1 MDNAL
6 ARLAR
11 VAEENHINMLNS
23 GQSSLPPPSG
33 GNPATSL
40 FGSLNTSQPQQNAST
55 TQAQTSSLFGNTSQ
69 PAQTSSLF
77 GNNTS
82 QPAQTSSLFG
92 NTTSQPA
99 QTSSLFGN
107 TTSQPA
113 QTSSLFGNTSQP
125 AQTTSLFGN
134 TTSQPGQG
142 GMFGS
147 NQNQAGNNQQQQ
159 QGSSLFGGNQ
169 NNQSSG
175 GLFGSQPT
183 NQQTTGGLFGSTN
196 AQQPQPQQTKLFG
209 SVGQSQAQQPQNS
222 LFGGTSTQSKTS
234 SLLFVLSHMRIA
246 FGKALGP
253 EKLTND
259 YVVAICQARPKIS
272 SLRCSHPQPA
282 SYFRVRLVNTLNSS
296 RPYQAFGSSMS
307 TSFAPQHASMIYM
320 KTCRRPSKERTITY

>member
-92 NTTSQPA
+92 NNTSQPA

-107 TTSQPA
+107 
-113 QTSSLFGNTSQP
+113 NTSQP

-175 GLFGSQPT
+175 GLFGSQPM

-196 AQQPQPQQTKLFG
+196 AQPQQTNLFG
-209 SVGQSQAQQPQNS
+209 SVGQGQAQQAQSS
-222 LFGGTSTQSKTS
+222 LFGGSSNQNKTS

-246 FGKALGP
+246 SGKALSP
-253 EKLTND
+253 EQLAND

-282 SYFRVRLVNTLNSS
+282 SYFRVRLANTLSSS
-296 RPYQAFGSSMS
+296 RPYQAFGSLMS

-320 KTCRRPSKERTITY
+320 KTCRRSSKEWTTTY